1 MENALETE
9 AAQLFEEGKS
19 VSAVA
24 KALKISWYKA
34 QKLKPAS
41 AEAENVEAPEPAD
54 ETEAEDAPQLVFPI
68 SLEIPVEQVDEAIA
82 AVSDMELRDAVI
94 GLGGSDKANI
104 LQIVLQARL
113 TALLNPSNSGGEPE
127 LTPNP

>member
-1 MENALETE
+1 MKNALATE

-19 VSAVA
+19 INAVA
-24 KALKISWYKA
+24 KALKITWYEA
-34 QKLKPAS
+34 NKLKPAS
-41 AEAENVEAPEPAD
+41 AEAEDAAAPEPAD
-54 ETEAEDAPQLVFPI
+54 ETEAEAAPQLVFPI
-68 SLEIPVEQVDEAIA
+68 SMEIPVEQVDEAIA